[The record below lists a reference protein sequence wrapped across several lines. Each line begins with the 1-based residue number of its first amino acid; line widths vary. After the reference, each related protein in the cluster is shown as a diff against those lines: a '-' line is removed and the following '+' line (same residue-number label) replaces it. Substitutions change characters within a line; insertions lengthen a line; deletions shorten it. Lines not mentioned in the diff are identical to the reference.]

1 MRYFI
6 SDLHLSPETPRTLS
20 VLRAFLG
27 SILPG
32 SELFVLGDLFD
43 AWVGDDDLDEPFN
56 QAVVTAFR
64 QALQSGVRGR
74 ILHGNR
80 DFLIGSRF
88 AEASGLSL
96 IDEPY
101 LIELGG
107 ERTVLL
113 HGDILC
119 ADDHAYQA
127 FRREVRALPWQ
138 RSFLALPLAERR
150 QRIAALRRE
159 SESAKQ
165 GKPMALMDV
174 SEHAV
179 RALLTQTG
187 ATQMVHGHTHRPAR
201 HVLAGGLRW
210 VLGEWTDGDVR
221 PSGKDRSSATIL
233 VEEGGRLELRTIGTS
248 G

>member
-6 SDLHLSPETPRTLS
+6 SDLHLSPETPHTLS
-20 VLRAFLG
+20 ALRAFLG
-27 SILPG
+27 SIRPG
-32 SELFVLGDLFD
+32 SELFILGDLFD
-43 AWVGDDDLDEPFN
+43 AWIGDDDLDDPFN
-56 QAVVTAFR
+56 EAVVTAFR
-64 QALQSGVRGR
+64 SALRSGVRGR

-80 DFLIGSRF
+80 DFLIGGRF

-101 LIELGG
+101 LVDLGG
-107 ERTVLL
+107 VRTVLL

-119 ADDHAYQA
+119 ADDQAYQT

-150 QRIAALRRE
+150 KRIAALRRD

-174 SEHAV
+174 SEYAV
-179 RALLTQTG
+179 RALLAQTG

-201 HVLAGGLRW
+201 HMLADGFRW
-210 VLGEWTDGDVR
+210 VLGEWTGGDAP
-221 PSGKDRSSATIL
+221 PSGKGRVSATIL
-233 VEEGGRLELRTIGTS
+233 VEEGGRLELRTIGGS
-248 G
+248 A